1 MAQLLLPEYDIQY
14 RSPPEEY
21 AEVQKQDCGLNGC
34 FSLSEVPVE
43 DRPVERFEDCTET
56 ECFPVEQIGEIRT
69 VNTKV
74 PMINGEF
81 LKESQTSATIP
92 SSASVSQPLLYKE
105 KMFGE
110 VPIYEKLPYQNRRI
124 PSLFSYQTGKIPPL
138 FAYPKGCSAGLF
150 SFGCVARDVP
160 IDHSSVYNSI
170 RRRRYDFA

>member
-1 MAQLLLPEYDIQY
+1 MVKPEYDIQY

-110 VPIYEKLPYQNRRI
+110 VPIYEKLPYQKFQTASAYSRQTPKVFYEPSFSYSSPYATLFGYSN
-124 PSLFSYQTGKIPPL
+124 PKTVSLFS
-138 FAYPKGCSAGLF
+138 
-150 SFGCVARDVP
+150 
-160 IDHSSVYNSI
+160 NS
-170 RRRRYDFA
+170 RKVGFKVRF